1 MKKTF
6 LLIAFVAHAVFVAQ
20 SEVVKIEL
28 PPETAV
34 YKSAPGADLA
44 NAQCLT
50 CHSAD
55 YASMQ
60 PPMPAKF
67 WKGAVDKMIAK
78 YGAPIPTNQVD
89 QIVDYL
95 AVNYGTE
102 KTNAIASAQTAKTET
117 ALDAKALAIK
127 NGCFNCHQT
136 GMKIIGPAYKDVAA
150 KYKADPEALMKVS
163 HQITDGGS
171 GKWGPIPMPP
181 FKQLSEPEVKTL
193 AEWVLSQK

>member
-1 MKKTF
+1 MKKIFLLTAFLSATF
-6 LLIAFVAHAVFVAQ
+6 LADA
-20 SEVVKIEL
+20 EVMKLEL

-67 WKGAVDKMIAK
+67 WRGAVEKMIGK
-78 YGAPIPTNQVD
+78 YGAPISTNDIDALVG
-89 QIVDYL
+89 YFS
-95 AVNYGTE
+95 VNYGTE
-102 KTNAIASAQTAKTET
+102 KTNVTATIAKTET
-117 ALDAKALAIK
+117 SPSMDAKALAIK
-127 NGCFNCHQT
+127 NGCFNCHQV

-150 KYKADPEALMKVS
+150 KYKNDPEALAKVS
-163 HQITDGGS
+163 HQITDGGY

-181 FKQLSEPEVKTL
+181 FKQLSTAEVKTL